1 MRAAIFGAGATGT
14 VLGAFIASCGKQIDL
29 ITRNKEHVTA
39 LNKYGAHITG
49 KTEITQKV
57 NALLPEAAQGL
68 YDIILL
74 MTKQTANEDAFE
86 FIKAHLSKGGAA
98 CTLQNGLPEAALAEA
113 VGKERC
119 LGCTATFG
127 ATQIKA
133 GEAELTSEKI
143 SFVLGSPFGK
153 NRQITTVKE
162 YLQCA
167 GSVTIINNFT
177 GARWAKLA
185 INAAF
190 SPLSAIT
197 GMTFGQV
204 AENKLGRKAA
214 LALLNEAFAAAKASG
229 VKLEKIQGHDIVKLF
244 GYKGRVKRSIALK
257 LLPLAVKSHKN
268 IISGMYFDLK
278 SGKTCEI
285 EYLNGAVVNAAKC
298 GGAAVPLNEKVIS
311 VAHEIES
318 GARKI
323 NAENLNALV

>member
-14 VLGAFIASCGKQIDL
+14 VLGALISKRGKQIDL
-29 ITRNKEHVTA
+29 ITRNAEHVNA
-39 LNKYGAHITG
+39 LNTHGAHITG
-49 KTEITQKV
+49 KAEFTQNV
-57 NALLPEAAQGL
+57 TALLPENAQGL
-68 YDIILL
+68 YDIIFL
-74 MTKQTANEDAFE
+74 MTKQTANKSAYE
-86 FIKAHLSKGGAA
+86 FIKAHLSDSGVV
-98 CTLQNGLPEAALAEA
+98 CTLQNGLPEAELADA
-113 VGKERC
+113 VGEERC

-127 ATQIKA
+127 ATFKKA

-143 SFVLGSPFGK
+143 SFALGSPFG
-153 NRQITTVKE
+153 NNQQIPTVKE

-197 GMTFGQV
+197 GLTFGQV
-204 AENKLGRKAA
+204 AKDKRGRKIA
-214 LALLNEAFAAAKASG
+214 LYLLNEAFAAAKSNG
-229 VKLEKIQGHDIVKLF
+229 VKIAKIQGHDIVKLF
-244 GYKGRVKRSIALK
+244 GCKGGIKRAISLK

-268 IISGMYFDLK
+268 IVSGMYFDLK
-278 SGKTCEI
+278 AGKACEI
-285 EYLNGAVVNAAKC
+285 EYLNGAVVNAAKK
-298 GGAAVPLNEKVIS
+298 GGIEVPLNEKVIAL
-311 VAHEIES
+311 AHEIEC